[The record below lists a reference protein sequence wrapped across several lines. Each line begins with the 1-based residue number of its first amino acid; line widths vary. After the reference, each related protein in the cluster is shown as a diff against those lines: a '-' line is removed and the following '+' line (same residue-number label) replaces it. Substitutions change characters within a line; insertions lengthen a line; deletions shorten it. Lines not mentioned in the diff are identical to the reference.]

1 MSDMEISQQFGAGSR
16 VYTLLESEDDDMSF
30 RSKWKLLAQSSALGM
45 GRYTVKARRTI
56 FYAADE
62 AIQEKSNEVTPE
74 HLLLGLLRADESIRA
89 HLVMPTID
97 SMRDALAANRA
108 HERQSS
114 LVFSRAA
121 RRVIIFAAQEREH
134 LSHKHTGTEHLLLG
148 IIRAGSH
155 AARVLQQHGVT
166 RDRVHQMLSDHELV
180 QWRNAESYC
189 LQSAH

>member
-1 MSDMEISQQFGAGSR
+1 MR
-16 VYTLLESEDDDMSF
+16 F
-30 RSKWKLLAQSSALGM
+30 RSKWKLLAQCSALGM
-45 GRYTVKARRTI
+45 VRHTVKARRTI

-62 AIQEKSNEVTPE
+62 AIQEMSNEVTPE
-74 HLLLGLLRADESIRA
+74 RLLLGLLRADESIRA

-97 SMRDALAANRA
+97 SMRNELAANRP

-114 LVFSRAA
+114 LVFSRSA

-155 AARVLQQHGVT
+155 AAKVLQQHGIT
-166 RDRVHQMLSDHELV
+166 RDRIRQMLSDHKLV
-180 QWRNAESYC
+180 QCKTPSRCVFNPLIDENRP
-189 LQSAH
+189 